1 MDSLTLTLLSPF
13 VPVSVR
19 PERSEAESKDAKRP
33 GPGRRWRWACLA
45 ALVALHAGGPAGWA
59 AGHGPDAPKPAPGQA
74 AADREPPLVITADRM
89 ELRRKENLIVYRG
102 NVLAERGDVKI
113 RSDVLSA
120 RYDPGDGALKT
131 VVAEGKVRVSQGA
144 REMTG
149 DKAVFDDSNET
160 ITVSGNTVMRD
171 GDNSVSGGRVTIYL
185 DEDRSVVENRGGR
198 VKAVIFPGQ
207 WNR

>member
-1 MDSLTLTLLSPF
+1 M
-13 VPVSVR
+13 
-19 PERSEAESKDAKRP
+19 KRP
-33 GPGRRWRWACLA
+33 TTHGTEVPHGKPSGPGRRWRLACLA
-45 ALVALHAGGPAGWA
+45 VLVALHAAGPAGWA
-59 AGHGPDAPKPAPGQA
+59 ADDGPDAPKPAPGRA
-74 AADREPPLVITADRM
+74 APDRESPLVITADRM

-120 RYDPGDGALKT
+120 RYDPGDGSLKT

-185 DEDRSVVENRGGR
+185 KEDRSVVENRGGR